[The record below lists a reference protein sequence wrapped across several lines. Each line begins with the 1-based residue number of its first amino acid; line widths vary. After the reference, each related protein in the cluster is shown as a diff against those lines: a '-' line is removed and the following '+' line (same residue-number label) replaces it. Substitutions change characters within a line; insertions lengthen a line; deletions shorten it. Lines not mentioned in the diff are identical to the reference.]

1 MPALR
6 HGVGESGAASGTSIG
21 GLSRP
26 HLPQSR
32 AVQALITE
40 VAEAQALQQR
50 DTSLAAALSVHT
62 SISSSRYHNPE
73 QISYHNKDDQD
84 GVWMDGHLD
93 LSRMHLHLHLWGDAH
108 LEAGI
113 LACACLTRL
122 GGCCRGPSSGA
133 GRCDGKLIAEA
144 HLISSSWSTVGQLP
158 VRALPHVKSL
168 QAQITHSAPHVS
180 PRLRARIR
188 QTSTEQSKTVNQHHG
203 SPRTRPEDSPRHW
216 VCSVVPRLGR
226 VNMIVSNSIRLAD

>member
-1 MPALR
+1 M
-6 HGVGESGAASGTSIG
+6 
-21 GLSRP
+21 
-26 HLPQSR
+26 
-32 AVQALITE
+32 
-40 VAEAQALQQR
+40 AEAQALQQR

-84 GVWMDGHLD
+84 GVWMDECASG
-93 LSRMHLHLHLWGDAH
+93 
-108 LEAGI
+108 LEPHASASVGRCTRI
-113 LACACLTRL
+113 PACACLTRL

-144 HLISSSWSTVGQLP
+144 HLISPSWSTVGQLP

-168 QAQITHSAPHVS
+168 QAQITHSAPKVS

-188 QTSTEQSKTVNQHHG
+188 QTSTEQPKTVNQHHG